1 MGSREDKRALAA
13 KLLLPPPDFMSRWES
28 HQGSYPHDEP
38 GRRPPPDAAR
48 QRIVR
53 RALGCIEASDTL
65 GALRELE
72 QIEPRGDPLEL
83 SIESV
88 ARGMIADAEGVDDA
102 ADAHFMEAF
111 SLGVPIPVLLLHCGR
126 YFQRQGQFITAYHCF
141 SLLDGVVPG
150 SLSEF
155 LEALPPAQIRRFSP
169 AIVPRVFMVPGKYFF
184 AFHRIKRA
192 IVDSLGE
199 PATALLL
206 GQFLGQRD
214 PWHATRRTLTGLQ
227 DYVLTNDLPYEEIIA
242 PRPVDMSEPEFSGE
256 DSGPPIHGTTRS
268 VFFSVL
274 PEVIVSSKSNLF
286 VVDESVLMDYQA
298 GELERY
304 PVWLDLDPVVLAAH
318 GTSLTVLEHEDT
330 GRQPPLEE
338 ALSLVGMYTYNY
350 AHWIV
355 EKLFKVLVCLDR
367 PGFRNVPIIVDEQ
380 MQPAQLEMLR
390 QFCGAEHPVVILPPG
405 ASVRVERLWSVSS
418 VIYWP
423 GCELPG
429 TPIEQLADTSA
440 LAGLLQRVEP
450 ALRAFDT
457 EQRDLRVLLTRRDD
471 RLANRREIEEWFEES
486 GWAVVDAGDLTFA
499 AQMRLI
505 RNAST
510 VVAIGGAAVYG
521 LVFAQPGLRIGL
533 LYPSPQGGPPHEE
546 VQFHHEMFKALGHRL
561 LVLPGKHLDSHP
573 VWPLYVPFRI
583 ERERLAPFL
592 ERLESL

>member
-1 MGSREDKRALAA
+1 MHCRS
-13 KLLLPPPDFMSRWES
+13 P
-28 HQGSYPHDEP
+28 
-38 GRRPPPDAAR
+38 
-48 QRIVR
+48 
-53 RALGCIEASDTL
+53 
-65 GALRELE
+65 
-72 QIEPRGDPLEL
+72 QIG
-83 SIESV
+83 
-88 ARGMIADAEGVDDA
+88 
-102 ADAHFMEAF
+102 
-111 SLGVPIPVLLLHCGR
+111 
-126 YFQRQGQFITAYHCF
+126 
-141 SLLDGVVPG
+141 
-150 SLSEF
+150 
-155 LEALPPAQIRRFSP
+155 RFSP

-184 AFHRIKRA
+184 AFHRIKRS

-214 PWHATRRTLTGLQ
+214 PWHATRRTLTSLQ

-242 PRPVDMSEPEFSGE
+242 PRPVAMSEPEFFGE
-256 DSGPPIHGTTRS
+256 DSGPPIHGTSRS

-274 PEVIVSSKSNLF
+274 PDVIVSSKSNLF

-298 GELERY
+298 DELERY
-304 PVWLDLDPVVLAAH
+304 PVWFDLDPVVLAAD
-318 GTSLTVLEHEDT
+318 GTSLTVLEHDDS

-355 EKLFKVLVCLDR
+355 EKLFKALVCLDR

-380 MQPAQLEMLR
+380 MQPAHLEMLR
-390 QFCGAEHPVVILPPG
+390 EFCGAEHPVVILPPG
-405 ASVRVERLWSVSS
+405 ASVRVKRLWTVSS

-450 ALRAFDT
+450 ALRAFDAD
-457 EQRDLRVLLTRRDD
+457 ERDLRVFLTRRDD
-471 RLANRREIEEWFEES
+471 RLANRREVEQWFEES
-486 GWAVVDAGDLTFA
+486 GWAVVDAADLPFA
-499 AQMRLI
+499 GQMGLI

-521 LVFAQPGLRIGL
+521 LVFARPGLRIGL
-533 LYPSPQGGPPHEE
+533 LYPSPRGGPPHEE
-546 VQFHHEMFKALGHRL
+546 VQLHHEIFKALGHRL
-561 LVLPGKHLDSHP
+561 LVLPGKHLGSHP

-583 ERERLAPFL
+583 EREQLTPFL